1 MSNCASAATMLAFG
15 ANEIQM
21 ETLAFLIAIDSSL
34 RHDLS
39 PVSTTNS
46 LVSVSMDEL
55 NRVVKLW
62 KKDSG
67 NSEKIHTRFFMVM
80 PILWCSE

>member
-1 MSNCASAATMLAFG
+1 MLVLG

-21 ETLAFLIAIDSSL
+21 GTLAFLTAIDSSL

-46 LVSVSMDEL
+46 LVSISMDEL

-67 NSEKIHTRFFMVM
+67 NSEKIHMRFFMVM
-80 PILWCSE
+80 SILWCLEQLIGLVHFL